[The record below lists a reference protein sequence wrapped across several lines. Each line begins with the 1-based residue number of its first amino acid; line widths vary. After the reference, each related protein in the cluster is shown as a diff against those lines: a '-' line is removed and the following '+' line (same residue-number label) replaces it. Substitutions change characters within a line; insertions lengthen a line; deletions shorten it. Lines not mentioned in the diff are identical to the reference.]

1 MNVKSMIKQLIKK
14 CKRLEGDPH
23 HIGLGMGIGI
33 FVSFTP
39 TLPFQTIIAVTIAIL
54 LNGNKIAAA
63 IGVWF
68 SNPLTIPFF
77 YLGTY
82 KLGIM
87 LFGNSK
93 PFDTKY
99 ASIKDLLELGWDT
112 TIAMMAGGIF
122 LAIPFSITAYFI
134 TKKIFITIQAKK
146 RKKKKKKEE
155 EALSIL

>member
-1 MNVKSMIKQLIKK
+1 MTTKNRIKQFIKR

-39 TLPFQTIIAVTIAIL
+39 TLPFHTLIAVTIAIL
-54 LNGNKIAAA
+54 LRGNKIAAA

-68 SNPLTIPFF
+68 SNPFTIPFF

-82 KLGIM
+82 KVGTM
-87 LFGNSK
+87 LFDNSK

-99 ASIKDLLELGWDT
+99 ESIKDLLGLGWDA
-112 TIAMMAGGIF
+112 TIAMMAGGII
-122 LAIPFSITAYFI
+122 LGIPFSIAAYFI
-134 TKKIFITIQAKK
+134 TRKIFFTIQLK
-146 RKKKKKKEE
+146 RKLKRK
-155 EALSIL
+155 LLT

>member
-1 MNVKSMIKQLIKK
+1 MPAKNLIKQFIKR

-33 FVSFTP
+33 FISFTP
-39 TLPFQTIIAVTIAIL
+39 TLPFHTLIAVTIAIL
-54 LNGNKIAAA
+54 LRGNKIAAA

-82 KLGIM
+82 KVGTM
-87 LFGNSK
+87 LFDNSK

-99 ASIKDLLELGWDT
+99 ESIKDLLGLGWDA
-112 TIAMMAGGIF
+112 TIAMMAGGII
-122 LAIPFSITAYFI
+122 LGIPCSIAAYFI
-134 TKKIFITIQAKK
+134 TRKIFLKIQLK
-146 RKKKKKKEE
+146 RKLKRK
-155 EALSIL
+155 LLT

>member
-1 MNVKSMIKQLIKK
+1 MTAKNRIKKFIKK

-39 TLPFQTIIAVTIAIL
+39 TLPFHTLIAVTIAIL
-54 LNGNKIAAA
+54 LRGNKIAAA

-68 SNPLTIPFF
+68 SNPFTIPFF

-82 KLGIM
+82 KVGTM
-87 LFGNSK
+87 LFNNSK

-99 ASIKDLLELGWDT
+99 GSIKDLLGLGWDA
-112 TIAMMAGGIF
+112 TIAMMAGGII
-122 LAIPFSITAYFI
+122 LGIPFSIAAYFI
-134 TKKIFITIQAKK
+134 TRKIFFTIQL
-146 RKKKKKKEE
+146 KKKLKKK
-155 EALSIL
+155 LLT